1 MSDFEVRKGVL
12 YPGKLT
18 EKTTKEDMIE
28 MILKTQSSAKK
39 TIADFVTCDFE
50 NASANSTAIS
60 TWKAAVRETNA
71 RIEYIHAPYWLV
83 DIFNWHGA
91 DMINN
96 GKVTSFYASFFS
108 EATQKAHK
116 LLLRPGVD
124 FKVLGKDEGYP
135 DLDFGKKDSS
145 GNALEN
151 DFVVDDYFSF
161 LRHIST
167 SEYSNV
173 SGEIE
178 K

>member
-18 EKTTKEDMIE
+18 EKTTKEDMIQ
-28 MILKTQSSAKK
+28 MILKKQSSAKK
-39 TIADFVTCDFE
+39 TLEDFVTCDFE

-60 TWKAAVRETNA
+60 TWKAAVREANA

-83 DIFNWHGA
+83 DIFNWHGQ
-91 DMINN
+91 DIINK

-108 EATQKAHK
+108 DRTQKAHK

-124 FKVLGKDEGYP
+124 FKVLGEGESYP
-135 DLDFGKKDSS
+135 DLDFGKKDSA

-161 LRHIST
+161 LRHIPL
-167 SEYSNV
+167 SEYSNI
-173 SGEIE
+173 SEE
-178 K
+178 LAK

>member
-18 EKTTKEDMIE
+18 EKTTKDEIIE
-28 MILKTQSSAKK
+28 MILKTQKTAKK
-39 TIADFVTCDFE
+39 TLEDFVTCDFE
-50 NASANSTAIS
+50 GTSANSTAIS
-60 TWKAAVRETNA
+60 TWKSAVREINV

-83 DIFNWHGA
+83 DIFNWHGE

-96 GKVTSFYASFFS
+96 GKVTSFYASFFC

-124 FKVLGKDEGYP
+124 FKVLGEDESYP
-135 DLDFGKKDSS
+135 ELDFGKKDSV
-145 GNALEN
+145 GNPLEN

-161 LRHIST
+161 LRHISVA
-167 SEYSNV
+167 EYSHF
-173 SGEIE
+173 SEEIE